1 MAITLELKPDVEA
14 RLLQRAQQRGVPVS
28 EYVEKII
35 ADLEAAPARR
45 QEDIDDYL
53 NRVRKVLKK
62 FDELPRLA
70 PPLDTDQVI
79 GYDQWGL
86 PER

>member
-14 RLLQRAQQRGVPVS
+14 RLYGMRSSVVCSSANTSKPTPERDD
-28 EYVEKII
+28 
-35 ADLEAAPARR
+35 ADAW
-45 QEDIDDYL
+45 L
-53 NRVRKVLKK
+53 NRVRNVLKK

-70 PPLDTDQVI
+70 QPLDMDQVI